1 MQQDDLQPFGDML
14 DAVCSLLS
22 RGAYKP
28 NPMNTALFFRA
39 LARHSIDEV
48 RAAFDAHVA
57 DPVRGKFV
65 PVPADVLHQIAEKR
79 ADDGR
84 LGPDEAWA
92 LAVRA
97 ADEDQTVVWTDEVS
111 RAYGTALPILRSGD
125 RVGARKAFLEA
136 YERLVD
142 AARAGRFPPAW
153 SVSEGRDLELRTAA
167 IAEGVALGRLAAQ
180 DFPALPAPRAP
191 VALLSAPE
199 DGLDPPNRSAALQ
212 GLLVLRTW
220 LTTPAMTESLD
231 AQARADTDVRKAAA
245 AARAAASGAADLT
258 IRTADTD
265 RLNAI
270 RRGEA

>member
-1 MQQDDLQPFGDML
+1 MQQDDLQSFGDML

-22 RGAYKP
+22 RGVYKP

-39 LARHSIDEV
+39 LARHSIAEV

-57 DPVRGKFV
+57 DPARGKFV
-65 PVPADVLHQIAEKR
+65 PVPADVLHQIAERR

-97 ADEDQTVVWTDEVS
+97 NDEDQTVVWTEEVS
-111 RAYGTALPILRSGD
+111 RAYGTALPILSSGD
-125 RVGARKAFLEA
+125 KVGARKAFLEA

-142 AARAGRFPPAW
+142 AARAGRFAPAW
-153 SVSEGRDLELRTAA
+153 SVSEGRDLELRQAA
-167 IAEGVALGRLAAQ
+167 IAEGVAFGRLAAG
-180 DFPALPAPRAP
+180 DFPALPAPRGE
-191 VALLSAPE
+191 VLLLGAQA
-199 DGLDPPNRSAALQ
+199 DAAGDTPNRATALQ
-212 GLLVLRTW
+212 GLLALRNW

-245 AARAAASGAADLT
+245 AAKVATYR
-258 IRTADTD
+258 
-265 RLNAI
+265 
-270 RRGEA
+270 EAPDA